1 MTSPSASPE
10 IGPWRRARPL
20 LGTYVEITLDAPGA
34 PYPAQAF
41 ETAFAEI
48 GRIHHLMS
56 WHAPDSDVG
65 RINRTPPGHWLDID
79 PCTAAVLHTA
89 RMLWQRSGGLFDIT
103 CERHLRACGVLP
115 ADSSGRAVARSG
127 GMADLEL
134 DDGARVRLHRPLTV
148 NLDGIAKG
156 YAVDRAVAVLQAQGV
171 RTGCVNALYLTL
183 TGLGVTGLIWMGI
196 HYANGGFAGENRPY
210 ALLHQLM
217 IFHGVLGYLMAVAL
231 GLFLA
236 QHVGAGWRARRSR
249 ATGISLLAL
258 FATLMASALVL
269 YYSGDDT
276 LRTLA
281 SLSHQI
287 VGVGLVLAVPAHVV
301 QRVRKAARAPA
312 PSHGHRQ
319 QVNAPHSANSPTA

>member
-34 PYPAQAF
+34 AYPVQAF

-65 RINRTPPGHWLDID
+65 RINWAPPGHWLDVD

-134 DDGARVRLHRPLTV
+134 DDGARVRLRQPLTV

-171 RTGCVNALYLTL
+171 RTGCVNAGGDLRLFGPASQEVCVRDPHQPTRLWRLGHHRAIALATTGRYFLDAAAEVPSAVIHPASGQAVTLPGSITVTAPRCMHADALTKVAAL
-183 TGLGVTGLIWMGI
+183 AHAGGLNL
-196 HYANGGFAGENRPY
+196 
-210 ALLHQLM
+210 
-217 IFHGVLGYLMAVAL
+217 
-231 GLFLA
+231 
-236 QHVGAGWRARRSR
+236 S
-249 ATGISLLAL
+249 AL
-258 FATLMASALVL
+258 FASLGATAHLFPLVSKETPHGL
-269 YYSGDDT
+269 C
-276 LRTLA
+276 A
-281 SLSHQI
+281 AHQ
-287 VGVGLVLAVPAHVV
+287 
-301 QRVRKAARAPA
+301 
-312 PSHGHRQ
+312 
-319 QVNAPHSANSPTA
+319 

>member
-1 MTSPSASPE
+1 MASVP
-10 IGPWRRARPL
+10 
-20 LGTYVEITLDAPGA
+20 
-34 PYPAQAF
+34 
-41 ETAFAEI
+41 
-48 GRIHHLMS
+48 
-56 WHAPDSDVG
+56 
-65 RINRTPPGHWLDID
+65 RINSAP
-79 PCTAAVLHTA
+79 A
-89 RMLWQRSGGLFDIT
+89 WQRMF
-103 CERHLRACGVLP
+103 
-115 ADSSGRAVARSG
+115 
-127 GMADLEL
+127 
-134 DDGARVRLHRPLTV
+134 
-148 NLDGIAKG
+148 
-156 YAVDRAVAVLQAQGV
+156 
-171 RTGCVNALYLTL
+171 LYLTL

-217 IFHGVLGYLMAVAL
+217 IFHGILGYLMAVAV

-281 SLSHQI
+281 SLTHQI

-301 QRVRKAARAPA
+301 QRVRKAASAPA

-319 QVNAPHSANSPTA
+319 QVNAPRSANSPTA

>member
-171 RTGCVNALYLTL
+171 RTGCVNAGGDLRLFGPAPQAVWLRDPRQPTRLWSLGEHREIALATTGSYFLGAAAEVPSAVIHPASGQAVTLPGSITVTAPRCMHADALTK
-183 TGLGVTGLIWMGI
+183 V
-196 HYANGGFAGENRPY
+196 A
-210 ALLHQLM
+210 ALAH
-217 IFHGVLGYLMAVAL
+217 A
-231 GLFLA
+231 
-236 QHVGAGWRARRSR
+236 
-249 ATGISLLAL
+249 
-258 FATLMASALVL
+258 
-269 YYSGDDT
+269 DD
-276 LRTLA
+276 LNPWFA
-281 SLSHQI
+281 SLGATAHLFPSVSEETPHGLCAAHQ
-287 VGVGLVLAVPAHVV
+287 
-301 QRVRKAARAPA
+301 
-312 PSHGHRQ
+312 
-319 QVNAPHSANSPTA
+319 